1 MTELRVYLLL
11 RDLQPQFA
19 AYLATARRTRGYP
32 VFAEEHSLLIEV
44 APALS
49 IHRIVDLALKAV
61 EDMEPGIVYTERN
74 FGLLEL
80 HSRRLDDVETAGR
93 AVLQGIGAKPEDRLA
108 PQVLFHDIIEDVA
121 DRHSILLNRSREA
134 SMIVPGQSLLVYE
147 MTPALFASA
156 AANEAERAVPGLT
169 LVDVQMI
176 GASGRVFL
184 AGETAGLRQARER
197 ITETLAGIE
206 GRAK

>member
-1 MTELRVYLLL
+1 MTELRVYLPLH
-11 RDLQPQFA
+11 DLQPQFA
-19 AYLATARRTRGYP
+19 AYLATARRTQGYP
-32 VFAEEHSLLIEV
+32 VFTKEHSLLIEV

-80 HSRRLDDVETAGR
+80 HSERLEDVETAGR
-93 AVLQGIGAKPEDRLA
+93 AVLKGIGAKPEDRLA
-108 PQVLFHDIIEDVA
+108 PSILFHDIIEDVA
-121 DRHSILLNRSREA
+121 DRHSTILNRSREA

-147 MTPALFASA
+147 MTPALFACA
-156 AANEAERAVPGLT
+156 AANEAERAVPTLT
-169 LVDVQMI
+169 IVDVQMI

-184 AGETAGLRQARER
+184 AGESEALHQARER
-197 ITETLAGIE
+197 ITETLESIK